1 MEQQIESKDV
11 NATQVEEK
19 IQKDIADQEV
29 AVKEKTAIYLSQT
42 ERKKEEEKELL
53 KILKDYRQ
61 KFTEFDKANRKT
73 REYYKNFEKE
83 IRALDQKKKDL
94 ERQKEVFEQKSS
106 SKKSGKKAQASNE
119 LQHEEINKL
128 QKDWEDQKAAILADQ
143 SSLKEQ
149 CALLQEQ
156 IKAKQKAKQ

>member
-1 MEQQIESKDV
+1 
-11 NATQVEEK
+11 
-19 IQKDIADQEV
+19 
-29 AVKEKTAIYLSQT
+29 
-42 ERKKEEEKELL
+42 
-53 KILKDYRQ
+53 
-61 KFTEFDKANRKT
+61 
-73 REYYKNFEKE
+73 
-83 IRALDQKKKDL
+83 
-94 ERQKEVFEQKSS
+94 VFEQKSS
-106 SKKSGKKAQASNE
+106 SKKSGKKNQASNE

>member
-1 MEQQIESKDV
+1 MEQQIASKDV

-61 KFTEFDKANRKT
+61 KFTEFDKANRRRNLSPVK
-73 REYYKNFEKE
+73 RCMGP
-83 IRALDQKKKDL
+83 IL
-94 ERQKEVFEQKSS
+94 E
-106 SKKSGKKAQASNE
+106 
-119 LQHEEINKL
+119 
-128 QKDWEDQKAAILADQ
+128 
-143 SSLKEQ
+143 
-149 CALLQEQ
+149 
-156 IKAKQKAKQ
+156 AKQSDELL